1 MRSHASGNRPRR
13 LWLVSAVAAAAAV
26 ADGETLWL
34 DVLGG
39 SAGVLDAPGHAAGAV
54 VFADMDADGE
64 EDVVAIEATSHRRGQ
79 ATISRWSG
87 GGRTVEGTFGWLDS
101 RHRMLVGNLAG
112 DATPELVLFSTLPPR
127 DRSPTRIVQWDG
139 SGHLMRKFDP
149 TGRLGALADFDGDGV
164 AELVFATPTL
174 ADALPIDPVEL
185 RAYAFTGEV
194 LRLRRRLRLEHG
206 VAALAAG
213 DFDGD
218 GGDELVTVEI
228 SRWDGVT
235 GLLGVY
241 GASETGFHSLF
252 RKNRVLRTSTSWP
265 CSRAGASLTS
275 TRSGARCVGARCC
288 AWRRTARARWRWRPC
303 AAPSGFRSSRTP
315 SRPPPPTA
323 RSGKRTTDSSAKTG
337 WSLGRAW
344 WV

>member
-64 EDVVAIEATSHRRGQ
+64 EEVVAIEATSHRRGES
-79 ATISRWSG
+79 TISRWSVD
-87 GGRTVEGTFGWLDS
+87 GRTVEGTFGWLDS

-112 DATPELVLFSTLPPR
+112 DATPELVLFSTSPPR

-139 SGHLMRKFDP
+139 SGHAMRKFDP

-164 AELVFATPTL
+164 AELVFATPRL

-252 RKNRVLRTSTSWP
+252 RKNRVLANINLLAVFESGGKPYIYAER
-265 CSRAGASLTS
+265 GAL
-275 TRSGARCVGARCC
+275 
-288 AWRRTARARWRWRPC
+288 RWRTVLRLAPDGEGALALETVRGAERLSLLEDAFKAT
-303 AAPSGFRSSRTP
+303 AAY
-315 SRPPPPTA
+315 
-323 RSGKRTTDSSAKTG
+323 SAERQAHYRFVG
-337 WSLGRAW
+337 EDRLEPW
-344 WV
+344 